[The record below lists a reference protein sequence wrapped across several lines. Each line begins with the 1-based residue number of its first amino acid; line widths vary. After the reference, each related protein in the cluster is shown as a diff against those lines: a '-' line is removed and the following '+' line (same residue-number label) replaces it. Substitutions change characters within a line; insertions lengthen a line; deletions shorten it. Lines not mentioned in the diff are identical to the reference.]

1 MQNIGLEMRKCVAG
15 GQKIGLQTPNSTFR
29 PGKWAHIRRGAGGFS
44 TKEAA
49 RSEKARGTRSQLDL
63 SPGKAG
69 AHSTKGRRLFPQ
81 KRRRARR
88 KRGRTL
94 REGAKKAPHSTKEC
108 DARVGFA
115 EIAGVLRENLAIP
128 YLIGEFGADV
138 FAVQASDVGDRFV
151 LGADGFAS
159 TGVGAVT
166 KSEFVHLGHHE
177 FRTTCGFYATLGEEG
192 ELRNLGRNEEHGATV
207 LTSGHASAATDARGA
222 VHGLIGVGFG
232 DEDGVGVLCLSGAD
246 GGVTAG
252 GLDFVEGGAIDHA
265 VLDDG
270 EGSGA
275 PRFYGDDVAI
285 VETTHV
291 ELAGGGALCGFAVG
305 RTVDV
310 EGAHAADAFSAV
322 VVEDEGLFSVVNE
335 FLVEDIEHFEE
346 GGVVGNVLHFALFE
360 MSGVLGPVLLPIF
373 YCERYIL
380 SHFRV
385 RELG

>member
-1 MQNIGLEMRKCVAG
+1 MQNIGFEMRKCIAG
-15 GQKIGLQTPNSTFR
+15 GPKMGQQAPNTTTR
-29 PGKWAHIRRGAGGFS
+29 PRKRAHIRRGAGG
-44 TKEAA
+44 
-49 RSEKARGTRSQLDL
+49 
-63 SPGKAG
+63 
-69 AHSTKGRRLFPQ
+69 FPQ